1 MQASR
6 SKIACCIID
15 WLRMLKFHHTLL
27 QYNLHSWVHIFT
39 KELRW
44 GPALKRTKFILF
56 KENYSKFCFRMQLCG
71 SHCYSTILF
80 PHATVNSNKM
90 VLPDVCNLRF
100 LGRYTKWFSEHLGSY
115 FIVLIGI
122 WKETFACSEKK
133 NLLPLSGYNYSY
145 MYNTTA

>member
-80 PHATVNSNKM
+80 PHATVNSNKI
-90 VLPDVCNLRF
+90 VLPDVGNLRF
-100 LGRYTKWFSEHLGSY
+100 HVMSCQMVFWALRLIFYGKFSSSGFEKQHSLSRR
-115 FIVLIGI
+115 
-122 WKETFACSEKK
+122 KK
-133 NLLPLSGYNYSY
+133 NLHLRSVTI
-145 MYNTTA
+145 TTYI